1 MYNGYH
7 LILIHFCI
15 FSPFHFTFMS
25 MCAITFNGGDNMSK
39 LSARM
44 PDGRMIYGAAA
55 QQHIIK
61 EDGGWDEH
69 HRKFAE
75 RVADIA
81 LKELNNDLCR
91 KNFKV
96 LRGNMN
102 VG

>member
-1 MYNGYH
+1 
-7 LILIHFCI
+7 
-15 FSPFHFTFMS
+15 
-25 MCAITFNGGDNMSK
+25 MSK

-75 RVADIA
+75 RVVTTVMQEYD
-81 LKELNNDLCR
+81 KELSKKKFNVIKGKR
-91 KNFKV
+91 K
-96 LRGNMN
+96 